1 MILDSFSSLIS
12 WHSRLDWLSCF
23 ASELTFIWLKS
34 YPSCRLFLFSSK
46 AVFWSSASDI
56 LTYDLLGGYD
66 AAASSRSLTAG
77 SVVYCCSG
85 GGWSGL
91 GVLAYLLDSNCF
103 FDLFLLRGFSLI
115 WRMLRFLYELS
126 DCLLLDRLDLSLVRC
141 R

>member
-1 MILDSFSSLIS
+1 M
-12 WHSRLDWLSCF
+12 
-23 ASELTFIWLKS
+23 
-34 YPSCRLFLFSSK
+34 
-46 AVFWSSASDI
+46 
-56 LTYDLLGGYD
+56 YDLLGGCCD
-66 AAASSRSLTAG
+66 AAASSRTLTAG
-77 SVVYCCSG
+77 SVVYCCCSG